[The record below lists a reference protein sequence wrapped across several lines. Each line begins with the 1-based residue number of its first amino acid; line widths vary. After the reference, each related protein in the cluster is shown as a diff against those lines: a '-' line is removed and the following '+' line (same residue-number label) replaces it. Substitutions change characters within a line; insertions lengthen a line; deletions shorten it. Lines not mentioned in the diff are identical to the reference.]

1 MQAMAMNEA
10 IKSAKEKLNLPDS
23 YEETVMKWLMPVVD
37 ELVSYMVS
45 PGMHT
50 KQGPVILGV
59 QGSQGS
65 GKTTCSEFIKILL
78 ENKYCLKSVVI
89 SIDDFYLTR
98 AERNHLSKTV
108 HPLLITRG
116 VPGTH
121 DVQLALDTLQQLR
134 ELRKHT
140 SVLIPRFDK
149 AIDDRLPKSNWSKV
163 TAPVDV
169 IILEGWCIGL
179 QAQETSSLN
188 TPVNKLE
195 IEEDAD
201 LTWRSYVNETLS
213 GKYQEIFNQLDKL
226 FVLKAPSFDCVYKWR
241 KKQEVKLIA
250 SLDKHPMKANSKV
263 LSDKH
268 LKRFVQHYERLT
280 NYGLATLPKK
290 ADWCLHLDANQSIEK
305 LDRAEPVR
313 FYSREAPFVV
323 YTDLDGTLLD
333 HYSYS
338 WEAASEALQKLQSKG
353 IPIIINTSKTA
364 PEVITL
370 QQSMGIKAPFIVE
383 NGSALFL
390 PFGFCDELVQ
400 EFSDVEKYK
409 GFYVL
414 VFGKRREEILR
425 AVYNERAT
433 QGLKFSGFYDWSV
446 EQLMENTGLT
456 KEAALTS
463 MAREYSEPFV
473 WQDSSVAYS
482 RFAESMEALG
492 VRLLIGGRFEHAI
505 GNTDK
510 AKPIRFLKNRLFN
523 NMDTKIVCLGDTNND
538 IAMLELADIPVCVKS
553 PVAKY
558 PRLSNACAYHT
569 QEVGPKGWAEAIEKI
584 LEGKI

>member
-10 IKSAKEKLNLPDS
+10 IRSAKEKLSLPDS
-23 YEETVMKWLMPVVD
+23 YEKTVKKWLMPIVD
-37 ELVSYMVS
+37 EFVSHMVS
-45 PGMHT
+45 PGTCM

-78 ENKYCLKSVVI
+78 ESKYCLRSVVL

-98 AERNHLSKTV
+98 AERCQLSKTA
-108 HPLLITRG
+108 HPLLKTRG

-121 DVQLALDTLQQLR
+121 DTQLALDTLEALR
-134 ELRKHT
+134 GLTKQG

-149 AIDDRLPKSNWSKV
+149 SIDDRLAKSHWSKV
-163 TAPVDV
+163 TGPVDV

-179 QAQETSSLN
+179 QAQEASSLSA
-188 TPVNKLE
+188 PVNKLE
-195 IEEDAD
+195 KEEDPD
-201 LTWRSYVNETLS
+201 HSWRRYVNDALGGE
-213 GKYQEIFNQLDKL
+213 YQAIFSQIEKL
-226 FVLKAPSFDCVYKWR
+226 LVLKAPSFECVYKWR
-241 KKQEVKLIA
+241 QKQEKKLIA
-250 SLDKHPMKANSKV
+250 SLDKNPMKADNKV
-263 LSDKH
+263 LSDKD

-280 NYGLATLPKK
+280 NYALATLPDT
-290 ADWCLHLDANQSIEK
+290 ADWCLYLDENQRIEK
-305 LDRAEPVR
+305 LDRVDTVK

-323 YTDLDGTLLD
+323 FTDLDGTLLD

-338 WEAASEALQKLQSKG
+338 WEAASGSLKKLQAMG

-370 QQSMGIKAPFIVE
+370 QKSMDIKAPFIVE

-400 EFSDVEKYK
+400 EFSDIEEYK

-414 VFGKRREEILR
+414 VFGKHRQEILH
-425 AVYNERAT
+425 AVYNERAAE
-433 QGLKFSGFYDWSV
+433 GLKFSGFYDWTV
-446 EQLMENTGLT
+446 EQLMANTGLSE
-456 KEAALTS
+456 EAAHTS
-463 MAREYSEPFV
+463 MTREYSEPFI
-473 WQDSSVAYS
+473 WQDSGVAYS
-482 RFAESMEALG
+482 RFAESMEAHG
-492 VRLLIGGRFEHAI
+492 VRLLSGGRFEHAI

-523 NMDTKIVCLGDTNND
+523 NTSTKIVCLGDTSND
-538 IAMLELADIPVCVKS
+538 ISMLELADIPVCVKS

-558 PRLSNACAYHT
+558 PQLSHTCAYHT
-569 QEVGPKGWAEAIEKI
+569 QEVGPKGWREAIEKI

>member
-1 MQAMAMNEA
+1 MQAMAMDEA
-10 IKSAKEKLNLPDS
+10 IRSAKEKLNLPDS
-23 YEETVMKWLMPVVD
+23 YEKTVKKWLMPVVD
-37 ELVSYMVS
+37 ELVSHMVS
-45 PGMHT
+45 PGMHA
-50 KQGPVILGV
+50 KQGPVVLGV

-98 AERNHLSKTV
+98 AERCQLSKTA
-108 HPLLITRG
+108 HPLLKTRG

-121 DVQLALDTLQQLR
+121 DVQLALDTLQKLR
-134 ELRKHT
+134 DLTKQG

-149 AIDDRLPKSNWSKV
+149 AIDDRLPKSNWNKV
-163 TAPVDV
+163 TSPVDV

-179 QAQETSSLN
+179 KAQETCSLE
-188 TPVNKLE
+188 TPVNQLE
-195 IEEDAD
+195 KEEDAD
-201 LTWRSYVNETLS
+201 LAWRSYVNDALS
-213 GKYQEIFNQLDKL
+213 GEYQEVFNQVDKL
-226 FVLKAPSFDCVYKWR
+226 LVLKAPSFDCVYKWR
-241 KKQEVKLIA
+241 KKQEKKLIA
-250 SLDKHPMKANSKV
+250 SLDKNPMKADSKV

-268 LKRFVQHYERLT
+268 LKRFVQHYERLS
-280 NYGLATLPKK
+280 NHGLATLPNK
-290 ADWCLHLDANQSIEK
+290 ADWCLHLDKNQRIEK
-305 LDRAEPVR
+305 LDRAQPVR
-313 FYSREAPFVV
+313 FYSKEAEFVV
-323 YTDLDGTLLD
+323 FTDLDGTLLD

-338 WEAASEALQKLQSKG
+338 WEAASKSLQKLQNMG

-364 PEVITL
+364 PEVVTL

-390 PFGFCDELVQ
+390 PFGFCDALVQ
-400 EFSDVEKYK
+400 EFSDVEEYK

-414 VFGKRREEILR
+414 VFGKCREEILH
-425 AVYNERAT
+425 AVYNERAA

-456 KEAALTS
+456 KEAAHTS
-463 MAREYSEPFV
+463 MARGYSEPFI
-473 WQDSSVAYS
+473 WQDSGVAYS
-482 RFAESMEALG
+482 RFAESMEVLG
-492 VRLLIGGRFEHAI
+492 VRLLTGGRFEHAI

-523 NMDTKIVCLGDTNND
+523 NADTKIVCLGDTNND

-558 PRLSNACAYHT
+558 PQLSHACAYHT
-569 QEVGPKGWAEAIEKI
+569 HEVGPKGWSEAIEKI